1 MVRRRLSL
9 GLPALCLA
17 LAIAALPSSA
27 AASGFQL
34 VEQNASGLGNA
45 FAGQA
50 AGVENASAI
59 FFNPAALTT
68 LKGWNV
74 VASLEPIKLGTT
86 FADNGST
93 APQLGPAPF
102 PVAAGTDGGDAG
114 KWIPVPNFYVSKQ
127 ITDRIWVGAAVNVP
141 FGLETN
147 WDPDWVGRFHATKSR
162 VQAINVNPT
171 VAVKVTD
178 KLSVGVGLDYQ
189 HLSADFDQVVAY
201 GGIAY
206 AQASAAAGAAGAGAI
221 AAQIGGLPAA
231 LTKESPV
238 LVSGTANGWGWNAG
252 ALFEPNQQ
260 VKLGVSYRSKVKH
273 DISGDVTFQDVPTFV
288 GPGPLAP
295 LAAGLNG
302 AFASGPV
309 QATIEMPDT
318 FSVAG
323 SWSKDKLQVLAD
335 WTFTHWSTIQS
346 LDIYRED
353 ADGNRA
359 TSPFSSVPLNF
370 QNTWRAGLGASWKL
384 NDAFTLRAGTAYDK
398 SPVQD
403 EFRTP
408 RLPDNNRV
416 WASTGAQWR
425 LNDKFHVD
433 AGYAHLF
440 ISDSTSDLPNQSTPT
455 STPQGA
461 LKGTY
466 SASVN
471 ILGIQAVLAF

>member
-9 GLPALCLA
+9 GLVAVCLT
-17 LAIAALPSSA
+17 IGMAAMPSSL

-34 VEQNASGLGNA
+34 TEQNASGLGNA

-59 FFNPAALTT
+59 YFNPAALTT

-74 VASLEPIKLGTT
+74 VASLEPIGLSTT
-86 FADNGST
+86 FTDDGST
-93 APQLGPAPF
+93 APQLGAAPF
-102 PVAAGTDGGDAG
+102 PVASGTNGGDAG

-178 KLSVGVGLDYQ
+178 MLSVGVGLDYQ

-206 AQASAAAGAAGAGAI
+206 AQAKQAAGDVGANAI

-231 LTKESPV
+231 LTKEAPV
-238 LVSGTANGWGWNAG
+238 LVSGTSNGWGWNAG
-252 ALFEPNQQ
+252 VLFAPNDQIK
-260 VKLGVSYRSKVKH
+260 VGVSYRSKVKH
-273 DISGDVTFQDVPTFV
+273 DISGDVTFQDVPTFA
-288 GPGPLAP
+288 GPGALGP
-295 LAAGLNG
+295 LAAGINAKL
-302 AFASGPV
+302 ASGPV

-323 SWSKDKLQVLAD
+323 SWSKEKLQILAD

-346 LDIYRED
+346 LAIYRED
-353 ADGNRA
+353 ADGNRESDA
-359 TSPFSSVPLNF
+359 FSSVPLNF
-370 QNTWRAGLGASWKL
+370 QNTWRAGLGASYRL

-408 RLPDNNRV
+408 RLPDNDRI
-416 WASTGAQWR
+416 WISAGAQWR

-440 ISDSTSDLPNQSTPT
+440 ISDSTSNLPNQDFPT

-466 SASVN
+466 SGSVN
-471 ILGIQAVLAF
+471 ILGIQVVLAF